1 MNRNE
6 IPRIEN
12 SNFDNQQASGEKGSF
27 KRKSPTRFIIFVFLA
42 GILAGIIAT
51 LIISLSSRN
60 SARKMP
66 ITFSNNNFT
75 LTPKG
80 AIFHQSE
87 PVNPNETV
95 LATGGS
101 WTENSSL
108 LVILTLVDD
117 LMPKTENF
125 GFSFFVVVLLFRTK
139 LLNHNEQTQHLT
151 FL

>member
-12 SNFDNQQASGEKGSF
+12 SNFDNQEVSGEKGSF

-108 LVILTLVDD
+108 LVILTLVDAN
-117 LMPKTENF
+117 LKT
-125 GFSFFVVVLLFRTK
+125 LLLRYVSISCK
-139 LLNHNEQTQHLT
+139 NLT
-151 FL
+151 ELYRAHRNTGPNDY